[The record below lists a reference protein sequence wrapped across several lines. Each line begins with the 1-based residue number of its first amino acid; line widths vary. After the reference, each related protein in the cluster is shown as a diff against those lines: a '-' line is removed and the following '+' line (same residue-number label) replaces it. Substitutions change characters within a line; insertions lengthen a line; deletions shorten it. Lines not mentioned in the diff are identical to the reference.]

1 MFLKSDEICSNLLER
16 QRQDRKVILECVHEC
31 VCHREIKHN
40 RYFRMTCRCP
50 ERVCHYLIATVESG
64 RLIGHRAASQ
74 ETDIEDRP

>member
-16 QRQDRKVILECVHEC
+16 QRKGRKVISVCVRE
-31 VCHREIKHN
+31 CHREIKHN
-40 RYFRMTCRCP
+40 RYFQMTCRCP
-50 ERVCHYLIATVESG
+50 QRVCHYLIATVRSG